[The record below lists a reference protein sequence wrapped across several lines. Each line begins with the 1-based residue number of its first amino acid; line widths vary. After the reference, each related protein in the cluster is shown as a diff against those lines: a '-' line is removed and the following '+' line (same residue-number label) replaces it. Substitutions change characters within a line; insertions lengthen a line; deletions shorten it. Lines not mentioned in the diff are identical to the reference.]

1 MLNLAAFGEIK
12 AQHALFSECVMKECS
27 FFRFRWQ
34 DWTLRDC
41 DMQRAEIHETAM
53 KGMNV
58 TSCGIEGIMAD
69 IPSIRGMNVTSDQA
83 VQLAALL
90 GLIVQ

>member
-1 MLNLAAFGEIK
+1 
-12 AQHALFSECVMKECS
+12 
-27 FFRFRWQ
+27 
-34 DWTLRDC
+34 
-41 DMQRAEIHETAM
+41 
-53 KGMNV
+53 MNV

-69 IPSIRGMNVTSDQA
+69 TPSVRGMIVTREQA

>member
-1 MLNLAAFGEIK
+1 MLRACA
-12 AQHALFSECVMKECS
+12 
-27 FFRFRWQ
+27 
-34 DWTLRDC
+34 
-41 DMQRAEIHETAM
+41 MQRAEIHETAM

-58 TSCGIEGIMAD
+58 TSCEIDGIMAD
-69 IPSIRGMNVTSDQA
+69 AASIRGMTVTQEQA

>member
-1 MLNLAAFGEIK
+1 MGEIK
-12 AQHALFSECVMKECS
+12 AQHVLFSECGMKECS

-34 DWTLRDC
+34 DWTLRAC
-41 DMQRAEIHETAM
+41 DMRRAEIHETAM

-69 IPSIRGMNVTSDQA
+69 VTSIRGMTVTREQA

>member
-1 MLNLAAFGEIK
+1 MKRSEIEQAIAWAK
-12 AQHALFSECVMKECS
+12 GFLSRSGMALPMFA
-27 FFRFRWQ
+27 

-58 TSCGIEGIMAD
+58 TSCEIEGIMAD
-69 IPSIRGMNVTSDQA
+69 IPSIRGMTVTSEQA